1 MADTLDDARHNRAGA
16 AGELPVLAVV
26 PDMAPADDAGPQRGI
41 IVAVLVGIVLVATA
55 AVIAWS
61 LIR

>member
-1 MADTLDDARHNRAGA
+1 MPDTLNDARHNRAGA
-16 AGELPVLAVV
+16 PVEFPVLAVV

-41 IVAVLVGIVLVATA
+41 IVAVLVAIVLVAA
-55 AVIAWS
+55 AAAIAWS